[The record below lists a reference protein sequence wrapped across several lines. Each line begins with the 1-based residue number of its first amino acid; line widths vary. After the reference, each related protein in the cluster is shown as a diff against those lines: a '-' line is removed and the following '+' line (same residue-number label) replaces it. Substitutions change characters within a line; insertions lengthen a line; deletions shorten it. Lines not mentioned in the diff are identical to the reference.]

1 MDALSG
7 PDCVPSCS
15 LSDVTWTMQ
24 LDCDPPS
31 QNRALTCSCDGLH
44 AWEDHF
50 EHQTTA
56 QTTQE
61 VTTTQVTSHTTLL
74 ETSTASN
81 RDTAVQETSTNANR
95 DTTIQ
100 ETSTDVYKETTIQET
115 SPDIQSTTVSI
126 HQTSSSTHS
135 RSINIQ
141 ETTLAAAQDSSKASG
156 KHTVALDTSTAS
168 PLTETDDITQSTQ
181 AASTLELS
189 RSTDTVTTNSIT
201 PKPRIPHT
209 VVSTRVPDVTTEVKT
224 VFPAA
229 RITTSS
235 SMYKTTD
242 AVMEYRTKPAHGGY
256 MTTDTATTADSAT
269 TADTATTAMKQLN
282 RSGEILL

>member
-15 LSDVTWTMQ
+15 LSGFTWTMQ

-31 QNRALTCSCDGLH
+31 QNRELTCSCDGLH

-61 VTTTQVTSHTTLL
+61 VTTTQATSLTALL
-74 ETSTASN
+74 ETSAASN
-81 RDTAVQETSTNANR
+81 RDTTVQETSTNANS

-100 ETSTDVYKETTIQET
+100 ETSTDVYRETTIQET
-115 SPDIQSTTVSI
+115 SPDLQSTAVAI

-135 RSINIQ
+135 RSGNIQ
-141 ETTLAAAQDSSKASG
+141 ETTLAAAQESSIASG
-156 KHTVALDTSTAS
+156 EPKVALDTSTAS
-168 PLTETDDITQSTQ
+168 PVTEADDITQSTP
-181 AASTLELS
+181 ATLELS
-189 RSTDTVTTNSIT
+189 RSTDTVMTNSIT
-201 PKPRIPHT
+201 PKPHIPHT
-209 VVSTRVPDVTTEVKT
+209 VVSTRVPDVTSDVT

-229 RITTSS
+229 QMTTFSS
-235 SMYKTTD
+235 THKTTD
-242 AVMEYRTKPAHGGY
+242 TEMEHSTRPARGGY
-256 MTTDTATTADSAT
+256 MTTATTTTADTATT